1 PERRPPVS
9 GVALEIELQPPVAER
24 EEPIE
29 LALHH
34 RRRDRGAGE
43 TERRLDLQ
51 LVLQHRPAALAR
63 EEPMRVA
70 PMLQRSRDLLV
81 AELAIRLV
89 VEVAQPPT
97 EVRGAEADL
106 ELDLAA
112 VANPAFAVDDP

>member
-1 PERRPPVS
+1 
-9 GVALEIELQPPVAER
+9 
-24 EEPIE
+24 
-29 LALHH
+29 
-34 RRRDRGAGE
+34 
-43 TERRLDLQ
+43 LQ

-112 VANPAFAVDDP
+112 VANPAFAVDDPYVPPRRRQALERAGALVPAEDGFGRMVGELAAVRPLQRL